1 MTDVHAPALKVES
14 LCHSFDGRTV
24 LQDLSLT
31 VRRGSIT
38 AVLGPSGGGKTT
50 LLRIIA
56 GFTRPLSGTV
66 SIDGRLVTGD
76 NVFVAPQDRNV
87 GIVPQDGSLFPHL
100 DVAGNVAFGLSRR
113 RSAETRARVTEMLEL
128 VGLPD
133 SGDAMPSQLS
143 GGMQQRIAI
152 ARALAPSPALLLLD
166 EPFAALDASLR
177 DEVREHVVEIIRAA
191 GATTLWVTH
200 DQDEALST
208 ADEVAVLLDGRIAQ
222 SADPES
228 LYRAPAARDV
238 ASFVGDSMMLK
249 GTVSSAGNV
258 ATTAMGEMRLASPHA
273 EGEVR
278 IVLRPEQLEVVG
290 ATTTDV
296 VGTVVSRK
304 FYGHDGTVV
313 VRLTSGPE
321 VSVRLHAT
329 LLPEVGASV
338 GVRVN
343 GPVLAYD

>member
-1 MTDVHAPALKVES
+1 MTDSTVPALAIS
-14 LCHSFDGRTV
+14 DLRHSFDGRRV
-24 LQDLSLT
+24 LDRLSLE

-56 GFTRPLSGTV
+56 GFTRPDSGTV
-66 SIDGRLVTGD
+66 DIDGRRVTGD
-76 NVFVAPQDRNV
+76 GVFTAPQDRNV

-100 DVAGNVAFGLSRR
+100 DVAANVAFGLDHR
-113 RSAETRARVTEMLEL
+113 RSAAARARVAEMLEL

-133 SGDAMPSQLS
+133 AGRSMPSQLS

-166 EPFAALDASLR
+166 EPFAALDAALR
-177 DEVREHVVEIIRAA
+177 DEVREHVVDIIRAA

-238 ASFVGDSMMLK
+238 ASFVGDSMVLE
-249 GTVSSAGNV
+249 GDV
-258 ATTAMGEMRLASPHA
+258 AATGDVARTAMGEVRLA
-273 EGEVR
+273 VR
-278 IVLRPEQLEVVG
+278 RAAGDVRVVLRPEQLEIVG
-290 ATTTDV
+290 AGDANAT
-296 VGTVVSRK
+296 GTVVSRK

-313 VRLTSGPE
+313 VRLDSGPE

-329 LLPEVGASV
+329 LLPEVGATV

-343 GPVLAYD
+343 GPVLAFD